1 MKVSHELPLKL
12 LGESAKLNDYDYFLP
27 HLAEEYQEYAD
38 YFIQARKDGRYIIM
52 DNSLHE
58 LGAAMGDDILHKWLY
73 IIEPNEFIVPDVWE
87 QPKATIENA
96 RVWSKKSV
104 PKHTTK
110 VAVAQGLSYQDIV
123 TCMVSFKTMGYK
135 KVALSYG
142 SHLFVNHGLQH
153 PNPSYSKMMGR
164 LWVVDRLVHE
174 GVLIPGKDRLH
185 LLGCSLPQEFG
196 FHKNSSYESL
206 IESIDTS
213 SPIMA
218 ALEGI
223 KYDEYGLRDKP
234 KTNMNNSFDSHLT
247 PQQSIYVNYNVNM
260 FRTINNL

>member
-1 MKVSHELPLKL
+1 MKVSHELPLGL
-12 LGESAKLNDYDYFLP
+12 LNQSYRLNDYEYFLP
-27 HLAEEYQEYAD
+27 HLAEQYPKYAEH
-38 YFIQARKDGRYIIM
+38 FIQARKDGRYIIM

-58 LGAAMGDDILHKWLY
+58 LGKAMGDAILHKWLY
-73 IIEPNEFIVPDVWE
+73 ILEPDEFIVPDVWE
-87 QPKATIENA
+87 DAKATIKNA
-96 RVWSKKSV
+96 ALWTNKSV
-104 PKHTTK
+104 PKNTTK
-110 VAVAQGLSYQDIV
+110 IAVAQGLSYSDINA
-123 TCMVSFKTMGYK
+123 CMVSFKTMGYK

-142 SHLFVNHGLQH
+142 ANLFLHHGLQH

-164 LWVVDRLVHE
+164 LWVVDKLVHD

-196 FHKNSSYESL
+196 LHKNSSYESL